1 MNQTASDSERPILN
15 IMRARAKDSREPSE
29 GEQRAS
35 RAERADRIR
44 NPRIHRSRGKID
56 KIERIIQLATNQRVT
71 SRTKYFHVKWHHF
84 WNHVSE
90 DDGKDGKTVLKKVDT
105 VLQDADYFTK
115 PLVRE
120 PFESNRF
127 RVQGW

>member
-56 KIERIIQLATNQRVT
+56 KIERIIHSPFPRNLSSQFLKNPKLSA
-71 SRTKYFHVKWHHF
+71 YDCIHHSTL
-84 WNHVSE
+84 WL
-90 DDGKDGKTVLKKVDT
+90 G
-105 VLQDADYFTK
+105 
-115 PLVRE
+115 
-120 PFESNRF
+120 NR
-127 RVQGW
+127 